1 LEDNLEKENNTP
13 EEWNFI
19 GLELYFE
26 ERYTE
31 AIECFDAALSL
42 KSDYFQAWKNK
53 GMVLEGQ
60 GIYKDAAGCYDKAL
74 SFISKYSSDYTLLY
88 ELRNNVME
96 LLQDEEDEEREHKE
110 ERVEKDSPII
120 QHLPGER
127 KINTEEDGKSDFEL

>member
-1 LEDNLEKENNTP
+1 MEDNLGKENNTP

-31 AIECFDAALSL
+31 AIECFDAALAL

-74 SFISKYSSDYTLLY
+74 SFISKYSSNYTLLY

-96 LLQDEEDEEREHKE
+96 LLQDEEDEEREHEE
-110 ERVEKDSPII
+110 ERVEEDLPII
-120 QHLPGER
+120 QHFPGER
-127 KINTEEDGKSDFEL
+127 KINTEEEGKSDFEL